1 MCVCVCVCVCVCACV
16 CRGNVVREIW
26 ERRKSLELGV
36 SRPGCE
42 HQIMNYPV
50 GQVSVKLR
58 GEYFKPAN
66 F

>member
-1 MCVCVCVCVCVCACV
+1 M
-16 CRGNVVREIW
+16 VREIW
-26 ERRKSLELGV
+26 EGQKSLELGV
-36 SRPGCE
+36 SRPGCK

-50 GQVSVKLR
+50 GQESVKLR